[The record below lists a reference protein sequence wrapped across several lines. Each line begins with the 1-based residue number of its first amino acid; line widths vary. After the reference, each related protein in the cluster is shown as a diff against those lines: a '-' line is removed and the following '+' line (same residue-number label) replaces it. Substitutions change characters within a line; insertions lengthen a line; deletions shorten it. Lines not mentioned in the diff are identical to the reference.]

1 MKSPSSSSSSNR
13 RASSGHRNNNNNAS
27 IAVWEENTMAILD
40 SSGIKDSRDVHD
52 DRLCFLE
59 AVRSA
64 SLASESPS
72 APSWRIFDAIFQ
84 ILTDCNSL
92 ELAMASFQ
100 LLIELDKHYPR
111 VYLSKSD
118 ELESSSSDI
127 SKLVVVKE
135 AWSPFNLA
143 SGSEEG
149 AAKDSCYLFDPLRF
163 SNLIDDMAQAVKN
176 LDFDFAVKPVQNSL
190 VFQYLVNVVEV
201 DLLLRL
207 NLYKE
212 TLNWSLLRESVM
224 NLLLGSRK
232 LNFKSVVRDCMSILL
247 RRCHHSIS
255 NNVQQL
261 RNSESTCCS
270 QSDQNSKVAVAI
282 AISQLEKETC
292 VSIQKF
298 VGLVIEL
305 DAVRKE
311 ADSLGQTS
319 RFDGL
324 RLPITEFIVEELTYN
339 KDNFAPLLLVFSEPK
354 WKLEIILL
362 YFSKYLIKPSV
373 RTRRSNDT
381 PVDVTLESVLSN
393 FSTTASTKNIVKKV
407 SSDLASLLLAHA
419 FQACLSL
426 IRGPRQI
433 TNSTELIGANL
444 LEICSKLISAI
455 KIIRRVDGKLEITSF
470 TKEALFTAAMILKT
484 NA

>member
-1 MKSPSSSSSSNR
+1 MKSPGNNR
-13 RASSGHRNNNNNAS
+13 RGKRLASSDHRNNNAS
-27 IAVWEENTMAILD
+27 FAVWEENTMAILD

-72 APSWRIFDAIFQ
+72 APSWRIFDSVFQ

-92 ELAMASFQ
+92 ELAMASYL

-163 SNLIDDMAQAVKN
+163 SNLIDGMAQAVKN
-176 LDFDFAVKPVQNSL
+176 LNFDLAIKPVQNSL
-190 VFQYLVNVVEV
+190 VFQYLVNVLEV

-247 RRCHHSIS
+247 RRCHHNIS
-255 NNVQQL
+255 NNFQQL
-261 RNSESTCCS
+261 RNSEDTCS
-270 QSDQNSKVAVAI
+270 QSDRDSKVSVAI

-298 VGLVIEL
+298 FGLVIEL
-305 DAVRKE
+305 DVVRKE

-319 RFDGL
+319 RLDGL

-339 KDNFAPLLLVFSEPK
+339 KDSFSPLLLVFSEPK

-362 YFSKYLIKPSV
+362 YFSKYLTKPSV

-381 PVDVTLESVLSN
+381 PVDVTLESVLST
-393 FSTTASTKNIVKKV
+393 FSTTARAKNIVKKV
-407 SSDLASLLLAHA
+407 SSNLALMLLAHA

-455 KIIRRVDGKLEITSF
+455 KIISRVDGKLEITSF
-470 TKEALFTAAMILKT
+470 AKEALFTAATILKT

>member
-1 MKSPSSSSSSNR
+1 
-13 RASSGHRNNNNNAS
+13 
-27 IAVWEENTMAILD
+27 MAILD

-149 AAKDSCYLFDPLRF
+149 AAKDSCYLFDPL
-163 SNLIDDMAQAVKN
+163 
-176 LDFDFAVKPVQNSL
+176 PVQNSL

>member
-1 MKSPSSSSSSNR
+1 MKSPSSSSSSKR
-13 RASSGHRNNNNNAS
+13 RPSSGHRNNNNNAS

-52 DRLCFLE
+52 DRTFPHLPFPRFSIIPCVFLMLFFSYSCR
-59 AVRSA
+59 ALLLGSCSICVARVRVA
-64 SLASESPS
+64 FCSLL
-72 APSWRIFDAIFQ
+72 

-92 ELAMASFQ
+92 ELAMASYQ
-100 LLIELDKHYPR
+100 LLIELDKVFFFFFFASVLHYPR

-149 AAKDSCYLFDPLRF
+149 AAKDSCYLFDPL
-163 SNLIDDMAQAVKN
+163 
-176 LDFDFAVKPVQNSL
+176 
-190 VFQYLVNVVEV
+190 
-201 DLLLRL
+201 
-207 NLYKE
+207 
-212 TLNWSLLRESVM
+212 
-224 NLLLGSRK
+224 GSRK

-261 RNSESTCCS
+261 RNSENTCCS
-270 QSDQNSKVAVAI
+270 QSDENSKAAVAI

-305 DAVRKE
+305 DVVRKE

-319 RFDGL
+319 RVDGL

-433 TNSTELIGANL
+433 TNPTELIGANL